1 MSLYNVIFTVLPPLV
16 IGIFDQD
23 VDREMSHL
31 YPGKRPSLICL
42 LLYHHE
48 LLQTTIAVEGQ
59 KAKRLLSTAAGSGM
73 AARDHETCARRLW
86 HEHLS

>member
-31 YPGKRPSLICL
+31 YPGKHSSLTCL
-42 LLYHHE
+42 LLDHHE
-48 LLQTTIAVEGQ
+48 LLQTTVAAECH
-59 KAKRLLSTAAGSGM
+59 KAKITHSGWF
-73 AARDHETCARRLW
+73 W
-86 HEHLS
+86 HGC

>member
-31 YPGKRPSLICL
+31 YPGKRPSLTCL
-42 LLYHHE
+42 RLDHHE
-48 LLQTTIAVEGQ
+48 SLQTTASMGCQ
-59 KAKRLLSTAAGSGM
+59 KQRLLTPAGSGM
-73 AARDHETCARRLW
+73 AAMGQKISARRLW